1 MKTIVRRASI
11 EDVGSALTHSN
22 PVLQRIYAARGVR
35 SANELARD
43 FQYLHN
49 FNALR
54 GIEQAVELLVE
65 ALTHQQR
72 MLIVADFDADGA
84 TSCATLVR
92 GLRLLGAQ
100 HVDFIV
106 PNRFTFGYGLT
117 PEIVAVAASR
127 QPDLLITVDNGIS
140 SVEGVAAARRCG
152 MKVLITDH
160 HLPGAVLPDANAIV
174 NPNQPN
180 DVFPSKNL
188 AGVGVAFYVLLALR
202 ARLRELN
209 HFNAHSFSE
218 PNLAQLLDLVALGT
232 VADVVPL
239 DQCNRIL
246 VAQGMARINAG
257 RACAGVA
264 ALLEIAGR
272 DPTRVIAADLGFA
285 VAPRLNAAGRLD
297 DMTLGISC
305 LLSDD
310 LAAARSM
317 ARQLDTLNRER
328 RVIEERMKDQAFASL
343 EESLLA
349 DSDTLPAGL
358 CLFDESWHQ
367 GVIGIVAS
375 RVKEKMHRPV
385 IAFAPASETEI
396 KGSARSVP
404 GLHIRDVL
412 DVIAA
417 KHPGLL
423 KKFGGHAMAAGM
435 TLARADFDEF
445 RACFATEVA
454 ARLSPEDLQGVILSD
469 GELAGDELNLQLAE
483 VLRGGGPWGQ
493 GFPEPIFDGIFE
505 VVASRVVGE
514 RHLKL
519 NVVPRHSANGRGML
533 NAIAF
538 NTAEEFAGEHLSQVR
553 LAYKLDVNEYRGTRS
568 PQLLVEFIQP
578 VS

>member
-1 MKTIVRRASI
+1 
-11 EDVGSALTHSN
+11 
-22 PVLQRIYAARGVR
+22 
-35 SANELARD
+35 
-43 FQYLHN
+43 
-49 FNALR
+49 
-54 GIEQAVELLVE
+54 
-65 ALTHQQR
+65 
-72 MLIVADFDADGA
+72 
-84 TSCATLVR
+84 
-92 GLRLLGAQ
+92 
-100 HVDFIV
+100 
-106 PNRFTFGYGLT
+106 
-117 PEIVAVAASR
+117 
-127 QPDLLITVDNGIS
+127 
-140 SVEGVAAARRCG
+140 
-152 MKVLITDH
+152 
-160 HLPGAVLPDANAIV
+160 
-174 NPNQPN
+174 
-180 DVFPSKNL
+180 
-188 AGVGVAFYVLLALR
+188 VAFYVLLALR

-272 DPTRVIAADLGFA
+272 DPVRVIAADLGFA

-343 EESLLA
+343 EDSLVA
-349 DSDTLPAGL
+349 DSDTLAAGL
-358 CLFDESWHQ
+358 CVFDESWHQ